1 MAFSRLQ
8 WKWSESDDDMQAKT
22 DAGIYQEENWS
33 IASLLGSNSQINTA
47 SQYVWG
53 DFLDVYLMETENF

>member
-1 MAFSRLQ
+1 
-8 WKWSESDDDMQAKT
+8 MQAKT